1 MLSEDDPDK
10 SIDNFILIQNKL
22 SETDMINIKAYDLRD
37 LTKTI
42 LINVND

>member
-1 MLSEDDPDK
+1 MLSEDDPEK